1 MNWLTWT
8 LLWKDSLLLFIFS
21 LQLSPLSSLLQPVS
35 MISKI
40 SLFQRNISVYRQ
52 IIWHGGSS
60 STYGFIWRCTWT
72 MTSENRIL
80 HSIAIHYSCTLFIY
94 LVLSEG
100 DPSWYFILHTRT
112 PFQWRLEHKPQLAR
126 DLSIQCLIWLCAIF
140 SFKTAYLKGLYLLL
154 WCHQKPHLRIWHCS
168 LELIQMFSAK
178 LLFM

>member
-60 STYGFIWRCTWT
+60 STYRFLGRRTWT
-72 MTSENRIL
+72 MTPTNRVL
-80 HSIAIHYSCTLFIY
+80 HSLAIHSRCTLFIY
-94 LVLSEG
+94 LVIRPFMVFYS
-100 DPSWYFILHTRT
+100 SHQNT
-112 PFQWRLEHKPQLAR
+112 FQWRLEHKPQLAR